1 MPDWTPDIRRRLA
14 PLRLSPAREAEIV
27 EELSQ
32 HLDDRWREAIAAGA
46 SREDAAAL
54 ALAEFADETRLSRYM
69 APLRQSHVPPP
80 IAPGAPATRLSADL
94 WRDVRYAVRAMV
106 AAPGFT
112 AIAVLSLAL
121 GIGADTAIFSLWN
134 GVLHAALPG
143 VAAPGQ
149 LVILSNPD
157 ERGSWTGS
165 LEGVR
170 AWLTHEE
177 FVDLRDHAGVFSS
190 LMASQSSL
198 WTWHVRID
206 DGAPEEAR
214 GRLVS
219 GRFFEVLGVGA
230 AIGRVFTSAE
240 DRVPTPTA
248 VISHSYWQRRFG
260 GRADVLGKTLG
271 MRGAALTI
279 IGVAPRGFVGESS
292 GQQPDVW
299 VPLGMQRAVVP
310 GRDRLHDTPPN
321 KVMWLHVF
329 GRLTPGVTMAQAE
342 ARANAVFQAGLES
355 FYGAAA
361 SGERRREL
369 LNQRLELRPGGSGAS
384 AARPAFSQSL
394 TVLLAAVGVLL
405 LIACANLAN
414 LLLARGA
421 ARTPEFA
428 LRLSLG
434 ASRGRLIRQL
444 LTEGLALA
452 VAGTVAAMAVAPLI
466 HAALVRMMADSD
478 PSFHQPFTLDPVV
491 LAFVLAATGAAT
503 LLFATLPAWHVT
515 RTDAAASLRH
525 LGRGAGGSGGSSRTG
540 RLLVAVQL
548 ALSLPLLVGAGLLA
562 RTAYN
567 LQRADLGYP
576 ARDLLLVRVD
586 LREAS
591 DDTTGRAGLRRE
603 LLAEIRRTPGIRAA
617 SFSHLGLFSG
627 GESTTTIEVE
637 GYTHGTGDERE
648 SAVDFVGPGYFAALG
663 VPIVLGRDI
672 LESDDEGSPR
682 ICVINE
688 AFASRFFKDRNPI
701 GMTVTMITESS
712 RVPRRVVGVVG
723 NGRMQS
729 LRGDVEPRYFVPS
742 AHRADSALAPTFLI
756 RPVDGTAAAIAG
768 VRRTIQR
775 VDPAIPIL
783 SARSIEEQV
792 APLTAQD
799 RHTAQLAVVFGCV
812 ALALAAIGLYGV
824 LSYGVARRT
833 GEIAI
838 RIALGARASRVIGM
852 ILRETMAI
860 VGVGLAVGAVLAF
873 AASRLIGSRLYGVA
887 SNDPLTLTAATA
899 LLLLVA
905 MGAAFLPARRASRL
919 DPMVALHQS

>member
-1 MPDWTPDIRRRLA
+1 MPDWSREIHKRLS

-46 SREDAAAL
+46 SRDEAAAL
-54 ALAEFADETRLSRYM
+54 ALADFTDENRLARYM
-69 APLRQSHVPPP
+69 APLRQSRVPPP
-80 IAPGAPATRLSADL
+80 IAPGAPVTRLSADL
-94 WRDVRYAVRAMV
+94 WRDGRYAVRAMA

-134 GVLHAALPG
+134 GVLHAPLPG
-143 VAAPGQ
+143 VAAPGE

-157 ERGSWTGS
+157 ERGSWTGR

-170 AWLTHEE
+170 DWLTYEE

-198 WTWHVRID
+198 FTWHVRVE
-206 DGAPEEAR
+206 DGPPEEAR
-214 GRLVS
+214 ARLVS
-219 GRFFEVLGVGA
+219 GGFFEVLGVGA

-240 DRVPTPTA
+240 DRAPTPTA

-260 GRADVLGKTLG
+260 GGADVLGRTLAV
-271 MRGAALTI
+271 RGAALTI
-279 IGVAPRGFVGESS
+279 VGVAPRGFFGETN
-292 GQQPDVW
+292 GQEPDLW
-299 VPLGMQRAVVP
+299 VPLGMQPAVLP
-310 GRDRLHDTPPN
+310 GRDRLRDTPPD

-329 GRLTPGVTMAQAE
+329 GRLAPGVTRAQAE

-361 SGERRREL
+361 SGERRAEL
-369 LNQRLELRPGGSGAS
+369 LNQRLRVRPGGSGAS
-384 AARPAFSQSL
+384 AARPTFSQSL
-394 TVLLAAVGVLL
+394 TALLAAVAVLL

-414 LLLARGA
+414 LLLARGT
-421 ARTPEFA
+421 ARKPEFA

-434 ASRGRLIRQL
+434 ASRGRLVRQL
-444 LTEGLALA
+444 VTEGLALA
-452 VAGTVAAMAVAPLI
+452 VTGAAAAMVVAPLF
-466 HAALVRMMADSD
+466 HAALVRMMADTD
-478 PSFHQPFTLDPVV
+478 PTFRQSFALHPLV
-491 LAFVLAATGAAT
+491 LAFVFAATAGAT
-503 LLFATLPAWHVT
+503 LLFAALPAWQVT

-525 LGRGAGGSGGSSRTG
+525 LGRGAGGTGGHSRTG

-548 ALSLPLLVGAGLLA
+548 ALSLPLLVAAGLLA

-576 ARDLLLVRVD
+576 AGDLLLVRVD

-591 DDTTGRAGLRRE
+591 DDTTRRAVLRRE

-617 SFSHLGLFSG
+617 SFSHLGLFTG
-627 GESTTTIEVE
+627 GESSTTIEVE
-637 GYTHGTGDERE
+637 GYTHGAGDERD

-672 LESDDEGSPR
+672 LESDDEGSPK

-688 AFASRFFKDRNPI
+688 AFATRFFKGRNPV
-701 GMTVTMITESS
+701 GMIVTTITDTS
-712 RVPRRVVGVVG
+712 RIPRRVVGVAG
-723 NGRMQS
+723 NGRVQS
-729 LRGDVEPRYFVPS
+729 LRGDIEPRYFVPS
-742 AHRADSALAPTFLI
+742 AHRADSAITPTFLI
-756 RPVDGTAAAIAG
+756 RPVAGTAAAIPA
-768 VRRTIQR
+768 VRGTIQR
-775 VDPAIPIL
+775 VAPAAPIL
-783 SARSIEEQV
+783 SATSIGDQV
-792 APLTAQD
+792 APLTAQE
-799 RHTAQLAVVFGCV
+799 RHTAQLAVVFGSV

-824 LSYGVARRT
+824 LSYGVSRRT
-833 GEIAI
+833 AEIAI
-838 RIALGARASRVIGM
+838 RIALGARAGRVIWM
-852 ILRETMAI
+852 ILRETMTV
-860 VGVGLAVGAVLAF
+860 VGVALTVGATLAF
-873 AASRLIGSRLYGVA
+873 AVSRLIGSRLYGVA
-887 SNDPLTLTAATA
+887 PNDPLTVTVATG
-899 LLLLVA
+899 LLVLVA
-905 MGAAFLPARRASRL
+905 AGAAYLPARRASKL